1 MWSVDPSTAEGYAH
15 GMKLWLKYLLG
26 TVLGVLLSLALP
38 KENPAVQETTKFLF
52 DISMNIGRY
61 ALAPLIL
68 FSVPIA
74 VYEQFE
80 NKGFWKDTGKTFLLL
95 LLSGVFFSMIGVGIA
110 AFMNPARIPLVAGAE
125 AAAVPGLK
133 EVLSA
138 VFTDN
143 MFAVLGSAGG
153 YLLPLFVLALV
164 LGLAF
169 CHDRVVTKPAVT
181 LFDSFSRIFYQINSF
196 FAEFMGILLI
206 AASTKAVS
214 SILAGMDQTIYRPLL
229 GTIGFELFLSS
240 FIIIPAIL
248 WLFGGHKNP
257 FPTLYGL
264 AAPALASLVSGDV
277 YFSMGVLQKHAKEN
291 LGIRRRS
298 NALAIP
304 FAILFGRV
312 GTALVTSTSFI
323 VILSSYSNL
332 GISTSSFLWILA
344 MTPLLTLIVGAAPRN
359 GAMTALM
366 VLCALY
372 GRGFDNGYLII
383 VPVAF
388 PLVAAGSFIDTLWAG
403 CANLIIARKDGL
415 CAEKEARFYI

>member
-1 MWSVDPSTAEGYAH
+1 
-15 GMKLWLKYLLG
+15 
-26 TVLGVLLSLALP
+26 
-38 KENPAVQETTKFLF
+38 
-52 DISMNIGRY
+52 
-61 ALAPLIL
+61 
-68 FSVPIA
+68 
-74 VYEQFE
+74 
-80 NKGFWKDTGKTFLLL
+80 
-95 LLSGVFFSMIGVGIA
+95 MIGVGIA
-110 AFMNPARIPLVAGAE
+110 VFMNPARIPLVAGAE
-125 AAAVPGLK
+125 AVAVPGLK
-133 EVLSA
+133 EVLRA

-153 YLLPLFVLALV
+153 YLLPLLVLAVV

-169 CHDRVVTKPAVT
+169 CHDRIVTKPAVT

-206 AASTKAVS
+206 AASIQALS
-214 SILAGMDQTIYRPLL
+214 SVLAGLNQTIYRPLL
-229 GTIGFELFLSS
+229 ITIGMEILLATFV
-240 FIIIPAIL
+240 IIPAIL
-248 WLFGGHKNP
+248 WFFGGHKNP

-304 FAILFGRV
+304 FAILFGRA

-323 VILSSYSNL
+323 VILSSFSDL
-332 GISTSSFLWILA
+332 GISTSSLLWILA

-366 VLCALY
+366 ALCALY
-372 GRGFDNGYLII
+372 GRGFNNGYLII
-383 VPVAF
+383 VPIAF
-388 PLVAAGSFIDTLWAG
+388 PLIAAGSFIDTIWAG

-415 CAEKEARFYI
+415 CAEKERRFYI

>member
-1 MWSVDPSTAEGYAH
+1 
-15 GMKLWLKYLLG
+15 MKLWLKYFLG
-26 TVLGVLLSLALP
+26 TTLGVLLFIALP
-38 KENPAVQETTKFLF
+38 KENISIQESTRFLF

-74 VYEQFE
+74 VYEQYE
-80 NKGFWKDTGKTFLLL
+80 NKGFWRDTGRTFLVL
-95 LLSGVFFSMIGVGIA
+95 LLSGVLFSMIGVGIA
-110 AFMNPARIPLVAGAE
+110 VVMNPDRIPLVASAK
-125 AAAVPGLK
+125 AATVQGLE
-133 EVLSA
+133 EVLRA

-153 YLLPLFVLALV
+153 YLLPLLVLAVV

-169 CHDRVVTKPAVT
+169 CHDRVVTKPAVL

-196 FAEFMGILLI
+196 FTEFMGILLI
-206 AASTKAVS
+206 AASIQAIS
-214 SILAGMDQTIYRPLL
+214 SILAGLNQTIYRSLL
-229 GTIGFELFLSS
+229 TTIGFELLLATFV
-240 FIIIPAIL
+240 IIPALL
-248 WLFGGHKNP
+248 WIFGGHKNP

-277 YFSMGVLQKHAKEN
+277 YFSMGVLQRHAKEN

-304 FAILFGRV
+304 FAILFGRA

-323 VILSSYSNL
+323 VILSSYSSL
-332 GISTSSFLWILA
+332 GISTSSLLWILA
-344 MTPLLTLIVGAAPRN
+344 LTPLLTLIVGASPRN

-366 VLCALY
+366 ALCALY
-372 GRGFDNGYLII
+372 GRGIDNGYLII

-388 PLVAAGSFIDTLWAG
+388 PLIAAGSFIDTIWAG
-403 CANLIIARKDGL
+403 CANLIIARKDDL
-415 CAEKEARFYI
+415 CAEKETRFYI